1 MSLDLPLVSMVM
13 YLQEGEVI
21 PGDEGR
27 VIRFEKKM
35 ADWTRDVI
43 DGSKNS
49 TRTEMLPDMLQ
60 VENGFDGY
68 WCEGLKCLCART
80 HWVLHA
86 SESFCWDCMHDPC
99 ACSTPLV
106 WDATEKA
113 YYRLFLSCDG
123 KTKKHIWM
131 TKPNG
136 TLATINY
143 KREEKKRKER
153 ED

>member
-60 VENGFDGY
+60 VENGFVGY
-68 WCEGLKCLCART
+68 GCEGLKCLCSMT
-80 HWVLHA
+80 HWVLLA
-86 SESFCWDCMHDPC
+86 CEYLSWDILHDPC
-99 ACSTPLV
+99 ACIIPS
-106 WDATEKA
+106 
-113 YYRLFLSCDG
+113 R
-123 KTKKHIWM
+123 
-131 TKPNG
+131 
-136 TLATINY
+136 
-143 KREEKKRKER
+143 
-153 ED
+153 